1 MIPRLSRKNIS
12 VFGVRAVGKTAYL
25 IMLVNRLSNLEMVR
39 DLHILE
45 GMDYYMKMMEWI
57 QKGEGPPPTKPA
69 DRVLLH
75 IRMRL
80 NGKKVDIKTLDV
92 SGFDVQSMGE
102 AFKGLIEIGDGYIFL
117 IEPTQDPE
125 RRVTQ
130 VWLIYKLV
138 EYITS
143 GFEKDSKKP
152 LAITFTKNDLYNV
165 EDPEKFFVEYTRP
178 IYNLKQ
184 ILNRIKKHSFF
195 AVSAY
200 GGDLEE
206 LRMRGETPNPVEVE
220 KPFLWIIENS

>member
-1 MIPRLSRKNIS
+1 MIFRFNKKNIS
-12 VFGVRAVGKTAYL
+12 IFGVRAVGKTAYL
-25 IMLVNRLSNLEMVR
+25 IMLVNQLSNLDIVR

-80 NGKKVDIKTLDV
+80 DGKKVDIRTLDV
-92 SGFDVQSMGE
+92 SGYDIQSIGE
-102 AFKGLIEIGDGYIFL
+102 AFKGLIEVGDGYIFL
-117 IEPTQDPE
+117 VEPTQEPE

-138 EYITS
+138 EYLTM

-152 LAITFTKNDLYNV
+152 LAITFTKNDLYKI
-165 EDPEKFFVEYTRP
+165 EEPDKFFVEYTRP

-184 ILNRIKKHSFF
+184 ILNRIRKHEFF
-195 AVSAY
+195 AVSSY

-206 LRMRGETPNPVEVE
+206 LRMNGKTPTPIDVE